1 MAVVKKLKPI
11 DMTLEQLYAHE
22 KFTPTIR
29 KAILLK
35 EDFSKI
41 QVDYCDKVCT
51 LPGRMKCPDNVYL
64 QTFDEPVDILIL
76 QEQVPLD
83 EKWKTGQ
90 QVNRIHRKIM
100 GYMMN
105 VSDATVEKTEDGYK
119 LTTFTAYGYDPAY
132 SDGDAYYAQ
141 YMLTASCD
149 TLTEDTLFSDL
160 TFSDL
165 AQPDNVVTVE
175 KACIAYGYLAREAG
189 MDLTPETPVK
199 DLLALHGLYADG
211 TFVEGSNRVSFAG
224 YNGGRSYGEQMEAI
238 TDYILANH
246 MTLEDVYEMFRTV
259 NQASTPIQDRDTI
272 AGATITFGGDFQ
284 RMVYLAIHG
293 ELFEGVV
300 TTTENEDGTT
310 VCEVVTQ
317 GFGGEI
323 ETNVTF
329 DANDRITAIS
339 VRDAQETD
347 GVGGVLTADDSDY
360 INALIAGQDDLDGV
374 DAVSGA
380 TITSNAL
387 KQAVRYAQEAIAR

>member
-1 MAVVKKLKPI
+1 
-11 DMTLEQLYAHE
+11 
-22 KFTPTIR
+22 
-29 KAILLK
+29 
-35 EDFSKI
+35 
-41 QVDYCDKVCT
+41 
-51 LPGRMKCPDNVYL
+51 
-64 QTFDEPVDILIL
+64 
-76 QEQVPLD
+76 
-83 EKWKTGQ
+83 
-90 QVNRIHRKIM
+90 
-100 GYMMN
+100 
-105 VSDATVEKTEDGYK
+105 
-119 LTTFTAYGYDPAY
+119 
-132 SDGDAYYAQ
+132 
-141 YMLTASCD
+141 
-149 TLTEDTLFSDL
+149 
-160 TFSDL
+160 
-165 AQPDNVVTVE
+165 
-175 KACIAYGYLAREAG
+175 
-189 MDLTPETPVK
+189 
-199 DLLALHGLYADG
+199 
-211 TFVEGSNRVSFAG
+211 
-224 YNGGRSYGEQMEAI
+224 
-238 TDYILANH
+238 

-387 KQAVRYAQEAIAR
+387 KQAVRYAQEVIAR

>member
-1 MAVVKKLKPI
+1 
-11 DMTLEQLYAHE
+11 
-22 KFTPTIR
+22 
-29 KAILLK
+29 
-35 EDFSKI
+35 
-41 QVDYCDKVCT
+41 
-51 LPGRMKCPDNVYL
+51 
-64 QTFDEPVDILIL
+64 
-76 QEQVPLD
+76 
-83 EKWKTGQ
+83 
-90 QVNRIHRKIM
+90 
-100 GYMMN
+100 
-105 VSDATVEKTEDGYK
+105 
-119 LTTFTAYGYDPAY
+119 
-132 SDGDAYYAQ
+132 
-141 YMLTASCD
+141 MLTASCD

-189 MDLTPETPVK
+189 VDLTPETPVK

-238 TDYILANH
+238 SDYILANH